1 MKVALVLLLA
11 SMAFAQNKPTVMP
24 PSCGAADAK
33 FEVKTDS
40 AQNSPAQ
47 PDAGK
52 ALVYFVEDDSG
63 FGSMPKP
70 TTREG
75 LDGAWVGATHG
86 NSFFYLSVD
95 PGEHHLCAS
104 WQTAVILRQ
113 GHQTAA
119 AHFTAEAG
127 GVYYFVVKNTW
138 ERSLG
143 TAGIA
148 LAPLD
153 SDEGAFLASKFSLS
167 TFSPK

>member
-1 MKVALVLLLA
+1 MKVALVLLFA
-11 SMAFAQNKPTVMP
+11 SVAFAALP

-33 FEVKTDS
+33 FEVKTDGV
-40 AQNSPAQ
+40 QNSPAQ
-47 PDAGK
+47 PAAGK
-52 ALVYFVEDDSG
+52 ALLYFVEDDSG
-63 FGSMPKP
+63 FGSTPKP

-75 LDGAWVGATHG
+75 IDGAWVGATHG
-86 NSFFYLSVD
+86 NSFYSLSVD

-104 WQTAVILRQ
+104 WQTAVIVRQ
-113 GHQTAA
+113 GHQTAV

-127 GVYYFVVKNTW
+127 GVYYFRVKNTW
-138 ERSLG
+138 ELSLG

-167 TFSPK
+167 TFSLK